1 MPIPLLPLLL
11 LGGGALVVAT
21 SGKSSAKKAREE
33 DDQAAR
39 DRSVREIYIA
49 QCPLDAN
56 LSPAEQQAVRVI
68 MSAGLLGEYSP
79 AELGSAAQEMASKG
93 HPMAAVC
100 LSAMASSLAAEQLKQ
115 KA

>member
-21 SGKSSAKKAREE
+21 SAKSPAKKAREE

-39 DRSVREIYIA
+39 DYSVREIYIA

-56 LSPAEQQAVRVI
+56 LSPVEQQAIRVA
-68 MSAGLLGEYSP
+68 MSACLLGQRSP
-79 AELGSAAQEMASKG
+79 AETAADAQALAASG
-93 HPMAAVC
+93 HPLAAVC
-100 LSAMASSLAAEQLKQ
+100 LSAIASAVAADQLKQ

>member
-21 SGKSSAKKAREE
+21 SGKSPAKKAREE

-39 DRSVREIYIA
+39 DYATREIYIA

-56 LSPAEQQAVRVI
+56 LSPAEQQAVRVV
-68 MSAGLLGEYSP
+68 MSAGLLGKHP
-79 AELGSAAQEMASKG
+79 PQLLGTVAQEMAAQD
-93 HPMAAVC
+93 HPLAAVC
-100 LSAMASSLAAEQLKQ
+100 LSAMASAIAADQLKQ